1 MKKAIK
7 ILALI
12 MAILLLG
19 LALFSCSEEKESD
32 KDDDNSS
39 KKTVPLSDP
48 DEAAKALRS
57 NGYTVE
63 LDSED
68 ERVFIRAYNG
78 ERFSTSDD
86 FIEIAYNEDKSSAI
100 DSYDNAKEYFESCKE
115 EDEDRYEDA
124 SVGRDGTV
132 VWVGT
137 KDAIKAASKINKNTS
152 SNDNSFNDNEFSS
165 AKDDSTESAIKETTL
180 DTESSTSSAFIS
192 DPDKVVNAFKAKGYL
207 VEKISDN
214 LPDEV
219 TLYILAG
226 STTNDHT
233 IHFLYCESKTAA
245 NNMYEDMLEEI
256 QEEDMAGSGWV
267 LSREGNVVWFGYP
280 DILKDVFGIDPE
292 DNDYYDTEIST
303 SDNYYDETYVA
314 SSSDYYYDETYVASS
329 SDYYYDETYI
339 ASSSTEPPE
348 TDVASSSDYY
358 YDETEVAS
366 SSDYYYCETDVAT
379 ERIY

>member
-32 KDDDNSS
+32 KDDDKSS

-63 LDSED
+63 SDSED
-68 ERVFIRAYNG
+68 EGVFIRAYNG

-100 DSYDNAKEYFESCKE
+100 DNYDSAKEYFESCKE

-137 KDAIKAASKINKNTS
+137 KDAIKAASKINKNAS
-152 SNDNSFNDNEFSS
+152 SNDNSFNDNEISS
-165 AKDDSTESAIKETTL
+165 AKDDSTEAATAGTARPS
-180 DTESSTSSAFIS
+180 DTEGTALSSIFSA
-192 DPDKVVNAFKAKGYL
+192 PDEVIARIKAKGYL

-245 NNMYEDMLEEI
+245 NNMYEDMLEEL

-267 LSREGNVVWFGYP
+267 LSRDGNVVWFGYP

-314 SSSDYYYDETYVASS
+314 SSSDYYYDETDVVSS
-329 SDYYYDETYI
+329 SDYYYDET
-339 ASSSTEPPE
+339 
-348 TDVASSSDYY
+348 
-358 YDETEVAS
+358 
-366 SSDYYYCETDVAT
+366 DVAT